1 MWVVAFDK
9 IYLPLARP
17 ALHGF
22 FLGYGIG
29 DKVMTFKP
37 DEARG
42 VVLGCKAIR
51 IIVGFVRLKTP
62 CKVTRHTEINRA
74 VLSVAEQINIT
85 IAHGRR
91 LQEMGYKA
99 GAPARQAL

>member
-1 MWVVAFDK
+1 MRVVAFDE

-37 DEARG
+37 DKARD
-42 VVLGCKAIR
+42 VVLCCKAIK
-51 IIVGFVRLKTP
+51 IIVGFVLLKTP
-62 CKVTRHTEINRA
+62 RKVTCHAEIYRA

-85 IAHGRR
+85 VAHGRN
-91 LQEMGYKA
+91 LQEMGYKDKPCND
-99 GAPARQAL
+99 G